1 MVMYANF
8 ATIYDRLM
16 RDVPYSG
23 WVQYL
28 GRLFEKRGIVV
39 KDILDIGC
47 GTGNVTIPL
56 AQMGYRMTGLDLSAE
71 MLAVAEE
78 KARSRGLDIR
88 WVQQDM
94 READLGGLQFDLV
107 ISMTDSLNYLQS
119 GGELEQVFTRASGYL
134 KDSGWLIFDLNSLYK
149 ISEVFGNNVYT
160 CLEEDV
166 AYVWENSYEAETRT
180 CYMDL
185 TFFVCEEDGRYRRF
199 TENHHE
205 TGYSTGEIRSI
216 LEKAGFRLEAVYDEE
231 TFEEPGVTAERVYFV
246 ARKE

>member
-16 RDVPYSG
+16 RDVPYSE

-28 GRLFEKRGIVV
+28 GRLFEKHGIVV

-56 AQMGYRMTGLDLSAE
+56 AQMGYRLTGLDLSAE

-78 KARSRGLDIR
+78 KARSRGHDIR
-88 WVQQDM
+88 WIQQDM
-94 READLGGLQFDLV
+94 READLGELQYDLI
-107 ISMTDSLNYLQS
+107 ISMTDSLNYLQT
-119 GGELEQVFTRASGYL
+119 GEELKQVLTRAAGFL
-134 KDSGWLIFDLNSLYK
+134 KDKGWLIFDLNSLYK
-149 ISEVFGNNVYT
+149 ISEVFGNNIFT

-166 AYVWENSYEAETRT
+166 AYVWENSYEAESRT

-205 TGYSTGEIRSI
+205 TGYPTGEIRSI
-216 LEKAGFRLEAVYDEE
+216 LGKAGFWLEAVYREG
-231 TFEEPGVTAERVYFV
+231 TFEEPGATAERVYFV